1 MHDPGANP
9 AQQPSGRAPPSH
21 LALRIIG
28 LVVWSVVGIPRWSD
42 LARGVR
48 AGDALWLALY
58 GSFAVCFALAT
69 SPRLSATTRTALLA
83 AESVLAVGL
92 AVVGMPHFEG
102 ALLAVVA
109 AQAGPLVGA
118 RAALA
123 WIGAQ
128 GIPLLVVVLPTHGL
142 LGALKATGEYLAF
155 SGFAVALAQLYAREA
170 AARRELAQEHAS
182 LLAMQSL
189 LADQARADERLRLAR
204 EVHDAIGH
212 GLTAAS
218 LHLQLAERTAGADA
232 PAGANGVR
240 PRSAAAIEAAQRA
253 VRETLVELRG
263 LVGATREGA
272 GIDLGL
278 ALRVLCAGVR
288 EPVVRL
294 CVPSALRMADAGR
307 AHALFRCVQ
316 EALTNAV
323 RHAGADHVW
332 VDVKTESDR
341 TVAVV
346 RDDGRG
352 CSSIEAGFGLEG
364 IRSRMSEVGGEA
376 EFETGAGRG
385 FVVRAW
391 VPS

>member
-1 MHDPGANP
+1 M
-9 AQQPSGRAPPSH
+9 
-21 LALRIIG
+21 
-28 LVVWSVVGIPRWSD
+28 D
-42 LARGVR
+42 LARGVQ
-48 AGDALWLALY
+48 AGGALWLALY
-58 GSFAVCFALAT
+58 GCFAVCFALAT
-69 SPRLSATTRTALLA
+69 SPRLPARARTGLLV
-83 AESVLAVGL
+83 AESALAVAL

-109 AQAGPLVGA
+109 AQAGALVGA
-118 RAALA
+118 RVALA
-123 WIGAQ
+123 WIAAQ
-128 GIPLLVVVLPTHGL
+128 SIPLLVIVLPTHGV

-155 SGFAVALAQLYAREA
+155 SGFAVALAHLHASEA
-170 AARRELAQEHAS
+170 AARRQLAQEHAS

-189 LADQARADERLRLAR
+189 LADQARAAERLRLAR

-218 LHLQLAERTAGADA
+218 LHLQLAERTAGADPPAA
-232 PAGANGVR
+232 PSGTR

-263 LVGATREGA
+263 LVGATREGN
-272 GIDLGL
+272 GVDLAT

-294 CVPSALRMADAGR
+294 SVPSALHVGDAAR
-307 AHALFRCVQ
+307 AHALFRCIQ

-323 RHAGADHVW
+323 RHAGAAHVW

-352 CSSIEAGFGLEG
+352 CSKLEPGFGLEG
-364 IRSRMSEVGGEA
+364 IRSRLSEAGGEA